1 MVTNDNSLIAFKCIA
16 GFISDVNSV
25 SGEKLKSIKM
35 YNHLL
40 EKTTLT
46 HEKAIEKNTQIFS
59 DFCKENR
66 EAIQENSL
74 EKFKSNI
81 IKYSEN
87 VVIDIVEIFE
97 KTDSKSHEQIWKHL
111 LTISAVVDPT
121 GNAKKILKEMAVK
134 NKSIASE
141 SDFIGSMI
149 DKIEKNID
157 KDVKDPMEA
166 VQNIM
171 SSGVFNE
178 IIEGMGKGLQDGS
191 LDIGNMI
198 NSVQKMSGSDE
209 GSQGNFDLSQIMNM
223 VGPLMGGLGAMNQN
237 GSSTPSLPPSILED
251 MKNLKMDKK
260 KD

>member
-1 MVTNDNSLIAFKCIA
+1 MVTSDNSLIAFKCIA

-25 SGEKLKSIKM
+25 SGENLKSIKL

-40 EKTTLT
+40 EKTTVT
-46 HEKAIEKNTQIFS
+46 NTKAIEKNAKLFS
-59 DFCKENR
+59 DFCTDNR
-66 EAIQENSL
+66 EAIQEKSL
-74 EKFKSNI
+74 EKFQNNI
-81 IKYSEN
+81 IKYSDN
-87 VVIDIVEIFE
+87 VVIDVTEIFE
-97 KTDSKSHEQIWKHL
+97 KTSADSHEQIWKHL

-171 SSGVFNE
+171 SSGVFTE

-198 NSVQKMSGSDE
+198 NSVQKISGSGE
-209 GSQGNFDLSQIMNM
+209 GGGGNIDLSQIMNM
-223 VGPLMGGLGAMNQN
+223 VGPLMGGLGAMNQG
-237 GSSTPSLPPSILED
+237 GSGTPALPASILED
-251 MKNLKMDKK
+251 MKKMNLDKK